1 MTWVL
6 VFFLL
11 PVVLFSLVV
20 FRVIRLVRRFHDPE
34 QLRSLLSD
42 EARAAILE
50 AGLEPD
56 SISMQAIQENEQLS
70 RLVAADLRRALRPL
84 ILGLRL
90 SQPGRSRDAA
100 SLPSG
105 HDSAAPMY
113 RSSTGAFTPARQ
125 PFLPAPIDQSSGSGR
140 RAIVALAV
148 VGLLA
153 VAIFVASSQP

>member
-1 MTWVL
+1 MPWVL
-6 VFFLL
+6 VLFLL
-11 PVVLFSLVV
+11 PVALFALVAG
-20 FRVIRLVRRFHDPE
+20 RVIRLVRQFHDPE

-90 SQPGRSRDAA
+90 REPGRSRDAA
-100 SLPSG
+100 GLPSG
-105 HDSAAPMY
+105 HDSAGSDVPAEH
-113 RSSTGAFTPARQ
+113 RSLHASQAAVPASADRPVLGLGKTRHRGA
-125 PFLPAPIDQSSGSGR
+125 R
-140 RAIVALAV
+140 RR
-148 VGLLA
+148 
-153 VAIFVASSQP
+153 